1 MPDETLDTDSVDEA
15 EALIQQLLDAGMVE
29 RLQNSPQVGDETVET
44 DESVDET
51 EDEGEET
58 DDETVDEATGD
69 ESEPVTPASTT
80 PPATEPPGPFDSLTA
95 EEKAALLKVR
105 ALLTDNPDIAEKFD
119 QAVKAKFSPEPDL
132 TLPPE
137 IDPENT
143 ESVLLWNR
151 IQEVKAERDADHAR
165 QESDARQTGQ
175 RQVQNDIHAAVD
187 RFKVAHPNLSDE
199 DIGHIRS
206 HTSANV
212 NIASVMSNF
221 PGDPVEGIV
230 RSMEIGSM
238 TDPATRD
245 KVLGVDIKAVAEKAE
260 TTRKKNLSALSGST
274 GSGPRTKPQTKK
286 PGNWQEMTKQLTKE
300 LEELGGL

>member
-1 MPDETLDTDSVDEA
+1 MPDETLDTETVDEA

-80 PPATEPPGPFDSLTA
+80 PTTPEPPGPFDSLTA

-119 QAVKAKFSPEPDL
+119 QAVKAKFSPEPDR

-137 IDPENT
+137 IDPDNT

-151 IQEVKAERDADHAR
+151 IQEVKAERDADNAR
-165 QESDARQTGQ
+165 AESEARSTGQ

-245 KVLGVDIKAVAEKAE
+245 KVLGVDIKAVAAKAE